1 MLPADIHHL
10 VWASS
15 PALSPDGSRVAYVVH
30 RVDEKTNRYRSRV
43 WLAAVDG
50 TSRPRPLSAGEH
62 NDAAPTWSPD
72 GSQLFFTST
81 RRTDDKGRTRSAL
94 YALNTDG
101 PGEAALLVEH
111 PEPISGVT
119 VSPDSSQV
127 AYAVRVR
134 GDHYTS
140 DDIDR
145 RPPRKIDRP
154 FYRVNGLGTIL
165 DRPTH
170 VHVLDL
176 AADAAPVD
184 LTPGDA
190 DFAAPAWGPDG
201 AWLVATRTDTSE
213 RMFGSDIA
221 RIDLGS
227 AEVSVIT
234 DRVGVWNNPVVGPDG
249 TIACVGYDDAFV
261 FPCNSH
267 VAVLD
272 DSGAATWI
280 TADHDRDWC
289 SFPIATSP
297 TWDDDGMI
305 AIVADHGSVHLHRVD
320 PDGGTTP
327 LVTGDRWVM
336 GWSAAAGVIAF
347 AAEDSTRPSEISILV
362 DGQERRL
369 THVTDSF
376 VRTANPQRAE
386 RFTAPA
392 PGSDDLEVDAWIVRP
407 PDFDPEKTYPALI
420 NVHGGPFTQ
429 YGDYFYDEAQHQ
441 ARAGFV
447 VLYSNPRGG
456 SGRDQAWGHAIRG
469 KNLGGPGWG
478 TVDYDD
484 IMSVVDTALERFPFI
499 DPDRVGVLGG
509 SYGGYMTSWIIG
521 HTDRFAAACSERA
534 VNNLV
539 TLDLTSDI
547 AGVAGFWFDTTAL
560 GDHEEMMAMSPI
572 TYADEM
578 DTPLLII
585 HSDEDWRCGF
595 EQADQLYFNLRA
607 RDYDVEYYRFPGEN
621 HELSR
626 SGSPIHRVQR
636 ADLILDFFRDRLG
649 VESAEAESGAG

>member
-10 VWASS
+10 VWAGS
-15 PALSPDGSRVAYVVH
+15 PSLSPDGTQVAYVVH
-30 RVDEKTNRYRSRV
+30 RVDEKANRYRSRV

-50 TSRPRPLSAGEH
+50 SHRPRPVSAGEH
-62 NDAAPTWSPD
+62 NDGDPTWSPD

-81 RRTDDKGRTRSAL
+81 RRADAQGRSRSAI
-94 YALNTDG
+94 YALATEG
-101 PGEAALLVEH
+101 PGEAALLTEH
-111 PEPISGVT
+111 DEPISGLT
-119 VSPDSSQV
+119 VAPDSTKL

-134 GDHYTS
+134 GEHYSS
-140 DDIDR
+140 DEVDR
-145 RPPRKIDRP
+145 RPPRRIDRP

-170 VHVLDL
+170 IHVLDL
-176 AADAAPVD
+176 AGDGAPVD
-184 LTPGDA
+184 ITPGDA
-190 DFAAPAWGPDG
+190 QIDSPAWGPDG
-201 AWLVATRTDTSE
+201 RWLVATLTDTSQ
-213 RMFGSDIA
+213 RMFGSDLV
-221 RIDLGS
+221 RVDLLSGECS
-227 AEVSVIT
+227 IIT
-234 DRVGVWNNPVVGPDG
+234 DGVGTWANPAVTSDGRIVCAGGPD
-249 TIACVGYDDAFV
+249 AML
-261 FPCNSH
+261 FPHNSH

-272 DSGAATWI
+272 DAGQATWL
-280 TADHDRDWC
+280 TSDHDRDWC
-289 SFPIATSP
+289 SFPVSTAP
-297 TWDDDGMI
+297 TIDEDGLI
-305 AIVADHGSVHLHRVD
+305 AIVADHGSVHLHRVQL
-320 PDGGTTP
+320 DGGTSP
-327 LVTGDRWVM
+327 LVTGDRWVT
-336 GWSAAAGVIAF
+336 GWSAAAGVLAF
-347 AAEDSTRPSEISILV
+347 AAEDSTRPAEIFVVV
-362 DGQERRL
+362 DGNERRL
-369 THVTDSF
+369 TQVTDPF
-376 VRTANPQRAE
+376 VRIAAPQQAE

-392 PGSDDLEVDAWIVRP
+392 PGSDGLEVDAWIVRP
-407 PDFDPEKTYPALI
+407 PDFDPNETYPTLI
-420 NVHGGPFTQ
+420 NIHGGPFTQ

-447 VLYSNPRGG
+447 VLYANPRGG
-456 SGRDQAWGHAIRG
+456 SGRDQAWGRAIRG

-499 DPDRVGVLGG
+499 DPARLGVLGG
-509 SYGGYMTSWIIG
+509 SYGGYLTSWIIG

-560 GDHEEMMAMSPI
+560 GDHEEMMRMSPI
-572 TYADEM
+572 TYADQM
-578 DTPLLII
+578 NTPLLII

-595 EQADQLYFNLRA
+595 EQADQLYFLLRQ

-636 ADLILDFFRDRLG
+636 ADLILDFFHNKLASNSDEPAR
-649 VESAEAESGAG
+649 